1 MPRGPAPKQPSQR
14 RRRNAP
20 AAGEWQE
27 LPRTGPTGRAPRWPL
42 GDETVFASNLWKR
55 LWKTPQACKWTDV
68 PGSDL
73 MVARYVKLTEA
84 IRGELRAEEMK
95 SVYPELRLIEDGLGL
110 SPKGMQALRWMP
122 AQDDEPL
129 AVVAPVATMKDWRD
143 RLGAK
148 IEA

>member
-1 MPRGPAPKQPSQR
+1 MPRGPAPKHPSTR
-14 RRRNAP
+14 RRTNKP

-27 LPRTGPTGRAPRWPL
+27 LPRTGPAGRAPKWPL
-42 GDETVFASNLWKR
+42 GEVSEDALILWRR
-55 LWKTPQACKWTDV
+55 LWKAPQACKWVEV
-68 PGSDL
+68 PGCDL

-122 AQDDEPL
+122 AQDEDML
-129 AVVAPVATMKDWRD
+129 AVVAPVSTIGDYRA
-143 RLGAK
+143 RLNAK
-148 IEA
+148 